1 MSSLYIFDI
10 NSLLDIWF
18 SNIFSHLVCCLF
30 ILPTGSLRF
39 VVPHLL
45 ILTPLLLFSRSLAS
59 DSLWPHGLHAACR
72 LPRLSPPLEFA
83 QTHVHWVV
91 DAFQPSHCPSPP
103 STPAVNPSQHQS
115 LYSNE
120 LAFCIMWPKHWSSSF
135 SISPSSEYSGLISFR
150 IDWLDLLA
158 VQGTLQSLLQH
169 RSKGSILWCAQP
181 SLWSN
186 SHIHTWLSKQN
197 SSSFTLWPAAH
208 QTLVHFLL
216 RVKKNSLTLSKPSR
230 STLS

>member
-1 MSSLYIFDI
+1 MVFKYFLPLGMLPFHFVNGITE
-10 NSLLDIWF
+10 
-18 SNIFSHLVCCLF
+18 VCCSSSAHSE
-30 ILPTGSLRF
+30 SL
-39 VVPHLL
+39 VVVQ
-45 ILTPLLLFSRSLAS
+45 SLAS
-59 DSLWPHGLHAACR
+59 IWLFVTPWTTCSLPGFPVLHH
-72 LPRLSPPLEFA
+72 LLEFA

-91 DAFQPSHCPSPP
+91 DAFQPSHCLSPP
-103 STPAVNPSQHQS
+103 SIPALNLSQHQS

-120 LAFCIMWPKHWSSSF
+120 LAFCIRWPKHWSFSF

-158 VQGTLQSLLQH
+158 VQGNLQSLLQH
-169 RSKGSILWCAQP
+169 HSSKGSILWCAQP

-186 SHIHTWLSKQN
+186 SYMQTWLSKQN